1 MINRPA
7 GKTADFPIV
16 NSGKILIYSFAQR
29 LLLGIAAGIIGPLI
43 PSIAKDL
50 NIGLDRIG
58 AAISFSLI
66 AVFIVAVILNNL
78 IDILGFKKVLMA
90 GLVFVACGALGI
102 FFLKTFTLFI
112 LFYFLYQL
120 GIGILSITIIS
131 IIGNTHFEEKS
142 AKIMQT
148 TIYYSLGSIAAP
160 LLVSLFTGLK
170 FNWQILFLALLAAQ
184 VVLGIFLLFI
194 KMPGAAAAKRNIK
207 NFFRIDKKIVSNSY
221 FIIIGF
227 MILLYAAVMDTFYTW
242 FTSYFEGLHI
252 GVSKSS
258 LFLAIYAIA
267 CCIGLILKNK
277 LIKKVEE
284 KKILMWGVLLSLLF
298 LILIFFINNLVIK
311 NILVFFY
318 GLCITGNFS
327 FMVIISLNLG
337 LQYASSI
344 VTYTHAIAYLGSII
358 FQYVGGFMSEHFSK
372 NSVFYIDISLLLII
386 FILAIVINRK
396 KMRMP

>member
-1 MINRPA
+1 MINRHA
-7 GKTADFPIV
+7 GKTADFPKV

-43 PSIAKDL
+43 PIIAKDL

-58 AAISFSLI
+58 AAISFSLV

-78 IDILGFKKVLMA
+78 IDILGFKKVLVA
-90 GLVFVACGALGI
+90 GLVLVACGALGI
-102 FFLKTFTLFI
+102 FFLKTFILFI
-112 LFYFLYQL
+112 IFYFLYQL

-148 TIYYSLGSIAAP
+148 SIYYSLGSIAAP
-160 LLVSLFTGLK
+160 LLVSLFTGFK
-170 FNWQILFLALLAAQ
+170 FNWQILFLALLIAQ
-184 VVLGIFLLFI
+184 VILGIFLIFV
-194 KMPGAAAAKRNIK
+194 KMPGAVAAKRNIK
-207 NFFRIDKKIVSNSY
+207 NFLKIDKKIISNSY
-221 FIIIGF
+221 FIITGF

-258 LFLAIYAIA
+258 LFLAIYAVSL
-267 CCIGLILKNK
+267 CLGLILKNK

-284 KKILMWGVLLSLLF
+284 KKILMWGILLSLIF

-311 NILVFFY
+311 NIMLFFY

-327 FMVIISLNLG
+327 FLVIISLNLG
-337 LQYASSI
+337 SKYASSI
-344 VTYTHAIAYLGSII
+344 ATYTHAIAYLGSII
-358 FQYVGGFMSEHFSK
+358 FQYAGGFMSEHFSK
-372 NSVFYIDISLLLII
+372 NSVFYIDISLLLIM

-396 KMRMP
+396 KMKLP

>member
-7 GKTADFPIV
+7 GKTADFPLV
-16 NSGKILIYSFAQR
+16 NSGKILMFSFAQR
-29 LLLGIAAGIIGPLI
+29 MLLGIAAGIVGPLI

-50 NIGLDRIG
+50 NTGLDRIG

-78 IDILGFKKVLMA
+78 IDILGFKKVLIV
-90 GLVFVACGALGI
+90 GLAFVASGALGI

-112 LFYFLYQL
+112 IFYFLYQL

-142 AKIMQT
+142 AKIIQT

-160 LLVSLFTGLK
+160 LLVSLFAGLK

-184 VVLGIFLLFI
+184 LILGVFLLFI
-194 KMPGAAAAKRNIK
+194 KMPGAVTAKRNIK
-207 NFFRIDKKIVSNSY
+207 NFFKIDKKIVSNSY
-221 FIIIGF
+221 FIILGI
-227 MILLYAAVMDTFYTW
+227 MILLYTAVMDTFYTW
-242 FTSYFEGLHI
+242 FTSYYEGLHVA
-252 GVSKSS
+252 VSKSS
-258 LFLAIYAIA
+258 LFLGIYSIA
-267 CCIGLILKNK
+267 CCVGLILKNK

-298 LILIFFINNLVIK
+298 LILVFFINNLVVK

-337 LQYASSI
+337 SKYASSI
-344 VTYTHAIAYLGSII
+344 VTYTHAVSYLGSII
-358 FQYVGGFMSEHFSK
+358 FQYIGGFMSEHFSK
-372 NSVFYIDISLLLII
+372 NSVFYIDISLLII
-386 FILAIVINRK
+386 MFILAIVINRK
-396 KMRMP
+396 KMIMP